1 MSSEK
6 IEKALKL
13 FAYGKK
19 HIDKTTSKKY
29 FKKTLD
35 ILSQIKNKNELL
47 INTEKECKKIIH
59 GNNIFDLI
67 SENEI
72 EKIKTNSK
80 INFNEF
86 NIEGNTILHHTIKIG
101 DNEILKELLKKG
113 GSIDQVNGNGHT
125 LLDYACINNYT
136 NSIEFLI
143 NHGVSMEKHLYFR
156 TKYKV
161 YLNKSDV
168 DLAILMKIL
177 LYKSKNTHKLKLFT
191 FLEKYI
197 NIHELIGINDLK
209 IKDLL
214 FGLEIL
220 FNGKNRFNTY
230 KDILIEELEDF
241 IKYKDSLCSYKMI
254 DILLINLVPFIN
266 YPFNL
271 SCDFIIKSELKF
283 LINSLI
289 KTNKNNYKNIL
300 VNKIYKDYIE
310 NKLFTED
317 YIGVQIYKILKFKK

>member
-19 HIDKTTSKKY
+19 HINKVDSKKY
-29 FKKTLD
+29 FKKTLE
-35 ILSQIKNKNELL
+35 ILSQIKNKNDFL
-47 INTEKECKKIIH
+47 INTENECLKVIQKD
-59 GNNIFDLI
+59 NMFNLI
-67 SENEI
+67 SENDI
-72 EKIKTNSK
+72 EKIKKISK
-80 INFNEF
+80 VNFNEF
-86 NIEGNTILHHTIKIG
+86 NIEGNTVLHHTIKVG
-101 DNEILKELLKKG
+101 DNEILKELFKKG
-113 GSIDQVNGNGHT
+113 GSIDQINGNGHT
-125 LLDYACINNYT
+125 LLDYSCINNYT

-156 TKYKV
+156 NKYKV
-161 YLNKSDV
+161 YLNKSDI

-177 LYKSKNTHKLKLFT
+177 LYKSKIIQKINLFT

-197 NIHELIGINDLK
+197 NVNELIGINNFT
-209 IKDLL
+209 IKHLL
-214 FGLEIL
+214 FGLETL

-230 KDILIEELEDF
+230 KSILIEELEDY
-241 IKYKDSLCSYKMI
+241 INYKDRLCSYKII
-254 DILLINLVPFIN
+254 DIILCNLVPFIN

-271 SCDFIIKSELKF
+271 ACDFILENELKF
-283 LINSLI
+283 LIESLR

-317 YIGVQIYKILKFKK
+317 YIGIQIYKILKLKK

>member
-19 HIDKTTSKKY
+19 HIDKKDSKKY
-29 FKKTLD
+29 FKKTLE
-35 ILSQIKNKNELL
+35 ILSQIKDKNELL
-47 INTEKECKKIIH
+47 INTENECKKIIN
-59 GNNIFDLI
+59 GDNIFNLI

-72 EKIKTNSK
+72 NKIKNISK
-80 INFNEF
+80 VNFNEF
-86 NIEGNTILHHTIKIG
+86 NIDGNTVLHHTIKIG

-125 LLDYACINNYT
+125 LLDYACLNTYT
-136 NSIEFLI
+136 NGIEFLI

-156 TKYKV
+156 NKYKV
-161 YLNKSDV
+161 YLNKSDI

-177 LYKSKNTHKLKLFT
+177 LYKSKNIQRLKLFT

-197 NIHELIGINDLK
+197 NVNELIGINNFK
-209 IKDLL
+209 IKNLL
-214 FGLEIL
+214 FGLETL
-220 FNGKNRFNTY
+220 FDGKNRFNTY
-230 KDILIEELEDF
+230 KDILIEELTDF
-241 IKYKDSLCSYKMI
+241 IKYKDKLCSYKMI
-254 DILLINLVPFIN
+254 DIILVNLVPFIN
-266 YPFNL
+266 YPFNI
-271 SCDFIIKSELKF
+271 SCDFIIENELKF
-283 LINSLI
+283 LIDSLI

-310 NKLFTED
+310 NKIFTED
-317 YIGVQIYKILKFKK
+317 YIGIQIYKILKLKK

>member
-1 MSSEK
+1 MKFICILISFFLVSC
-6 IEKALKL
+6 ASV
-13 FAYGKK
+13 
-19 HIDKTTSKKY
+19 DKTQPEIVPYKDYSN
-29 FKKTLD
+29 
-35 ILSQIKNKNELL
+35 Q
-47 INTEKECKKIIH
+47 
-59 GNNIFDLI
+59 NNINDFVNLAFSAKITLFVEKKGFTGKLI
-67 SENEI
+67 WNTKSGKSSI
-72 EKIKTNSK
+72 
-80 INFNEF
+80 
-86 NIEGNTILHHTIKIG
+86 TIL
-101 DNEILKELLKKG
+101 NPF
-113 GSIDQVNGNGHT
+113 
-125 LLDYACINNYT
+125 
-136 NSIEFLI
+136 NSVI
-143 NHGVSMEKHLYFR
+143 S
-156 TKYKV
+156 KV

-177 LYKSKNTHKLKLFT
+177 LYKSKNTQKLKLFA

-209 IKDLL
+209 IQNLL
-214 FGLEIL
+214 FGLETL

-271 SCDFIIKSELKF
+271 SCDFIIKSELEF